1 MQYIIVGI
9 GGQGIL
15 FAGKV
20 LGAVALEKK
29 QRVTGSEVHGMAQRG
44 GSVISHFKTG
54 DFISPLVRAGEAD
67 ILLAFDQNE
76 GIRNLHFLR
85 EGGAFVVN
93 VHDRSAF
100 DNLKL
105 KEFLEERRISLFP
118 LEGYSLLK
126 EHMGGNFLFLNVL
139 LMGAMSGAG
148 VGAPSLEDTAA
159 AVKTLSPAKFEDAN
173 MKVLKLGYE
182 AVVKK

>member
-15 FAGKV
+15 FSGRV
-20 LGAVALEKK
+20 LGAVALAQK
-29 QRVTGSEVHGMAQRG
+29 QRVMGSEVHGMAQRG

-67 ILLAFDQNE
+67 VLLAFDQNE

-93 VHDRSAF
+93 VHDKAAF
-100 DNLKL
+100 ENEKL
-105 KEFLEERRISLFP
+105 KEFLEQRRISLFP
-118 LEGYSLLK
+118 LEGYSILK

-139 LMGAMSGAG
+139 LMGAMSAAG
-148 VGAPSLEDTAA
+148 IGAPSFEDTEA
-159 AVKTLSPAKFEDAN
+159 AVKSLSPAKFEDAN
-173 MKVLKLGYE
+173 MKVLRLGYE
-182 AVVKK
+182 AVAK

>member
-67 ILLAFDQNE
+67 VLLAFDQNE
-76 GIRNLHFLR
+76 AVRNLHFLKQ
-85 EGGAFVVN
+85 GGSAVVN
-93 VHDRSAF
+93 THDPS
-100 DNLKL
+100 
-105 KEFLEERRISLFP
+105 FLENPSLGKWLAERKVQVYP
-118 LEGYSLLK
+118 VKGYDILK
-126 EHMGGNFLFLNVL
+126 AEMGGRFLFLNVL
-139 LMGAMSGAG
+139 ILGALCGAG
-148 VGAPSLEDTAA
+148 VGNVTIEEVREAVKALAPSKFVDDNLK
-159 AVKTLSPAKFEDAN
+159 AVD
-173 MKVLKLGYE
+173 LGY
-182 AVVKK
+182 AGTHR